1 MGKVFG
7 KAAKSTQTSE
17 SQSQSESKNL
27 AFPFLQESLSPF
39 IGQAQQAGASMANM
53 LGLNGAQPQSDAFD
67 AWRGS
72 TGYNFGL
79 NQGMGAITGGAAT
92 KGLLNSGSTLKAL
105 NEYGQNFANT
115 QYGNYVD
122 QLMGL
127 INPGL
132 QGANTIANAGQVS
145 NSTSTSTSTGTSK
158 GPTKGFGGVVGS
170 VLGK

>member
-1 MGKVFG
+1 MGSVFG
-7 KAAKSTQTSE
+7 KAAKSTQA
-17 SQSQSESKNL
+17 SQSESKNL

-39 IGQAQQAGASMANM
+39 IGQAQQAGSSIANM
-53 LGLNGAQPQSDAFD
+53 LGLNGAQPQSQAFD
-67 AWRGS
+67 AWRNS

-79 NQGMGAITGGAAT
+79 KQGMGAISGSAAS
-92 KGLLNSGSTLKAL
+92 KGLLNSGATAKAL

-132 QGANTIANAGQVS
+132 QGANTIAGAGQV
-145 NSTSTSTSTGTSK
+145 STSTSTGTSK